1 MNGTT
6 KKQMNSYPRSR
17 ILGMPVITIQ
27 EGFTAGSIKQILLDG
42 KTYRVQGF
50 LVERNRHGKEDKVL
64 PFLAV
69 HGFGKDSIT
78 IESFHALERKGGSHQ
93 YIRAIR
99 QPLTVTGARVFTEN
113 GHSMGKVTDYSFS
126 TEDGSIALLE
136 LGEAPLKEHVHVPGK
151 TIIAIAPQTV
161 MLRDVAWE
169 QAVPVSSAP
178 ADTPQAE
185 KDTGSTAASTKGTAL
200 PNK

>member
-1 MNGTT
+1 MNDTT
-6 KKQMNSYPRSR
+6 QKESYSYPRSR
-17 ILGMPVITIQ
+17 ILGMPVITIR
-27 EGFTAGSIKQILLDG
+27 EGFTAGTVKQILLDG

-50 LVERNRHGKEDKVL
+50 LVERNKHGKEDKVL
-64 PFLAV
+64 PFSAV

-126 TEDGSIALLE
+126 TEDGRIALLE
-136 LGEAPLKEHVHVPGK
+136 LGEAPLKEHVNVPGK

-161 MLRDVAWE
+161 MLRDAAWE
-169 QAVPVSSAP
+169 QASPVPATP
-178 ADTPQAE
+178 EDTRQAE
-185 KDTGSTAASTKGTAL
+185 QLANSTAVSAEKES
-200 PNK
+200 